1 MSKVRSAIQKKL
13 KELDTSATRS
23 QADTY
28 IGKSQVKNAKN
39 DFDFKKLKPD
49 TKQHVV
55 KSLEAGEEINLE
67 ETHDDF
73 YPQDFEGGMAKSQL
87 ISIVK
92 NARELYNMMDEK
104 TQLEG
109 WVQSKITIAE
119 DYLQA
124 LVTYLQGEQIQRAS
138 GDVNI
143 NENKKK
149 AK

>member
-1 MSKVRSAIQKKL
+1 MKNVRAAIQKKL
-13 KELDTSATRS
+13 KEVGSASSKS

-28 IGKSQVKNAKN
+28 IGKSQVKNAKD

-49 TKQHVV
+49 TKQHVI
-55 KSLEAGEEINLE
+55 KSLEAGEEVNLE
-67 ETHDDF
+67 ETHDDY

-92 NARELYNMMDEK
+92 NARELYNMMDET

-119 DYLQA
+119 DYMQA

-138 GDVNI
+138 GDVQL
-143 NENKKK
+143 NEAKKK
-149 AK
+149 RK